1 MIARQDEHRGS
12 PSGPFDRWS
21 LVDDRPAEDWV
32 EALPVGNGRI
42 GAMCFGRIGTERLQ
56 VNDATVWSGTG
67 TEPLPRDGA
76 ASTGAR
82 PPAWTPDAPRAHGPA
97 HLAAVREAVAA
108 GDTHRAERLLQDV
121 QTPYAQA
128 YLPFVDVW
136 VTVEAADGAG
146 EDSDGAARTA
156 EAGRPDGL
164 GGLSALSGPGA
175 PATSRAAGYTRRLD
189 LHEAV
194 ASHEYSL
201 PGSVRPGPD
210 VRHETWVSAADH
222 VLVHTVTSSAP
233 SILTVRVSSVL
244 RPAPVAVPRSHPAP
258 GAGPGLAEARS
269 DLSDGVLRH
278 EVQLPVD
285 VAPGH
290 ESVEVPV
297 RYADGGRHAV
307 AVVAAP
313 GARVEDGLLVLPA
326 ARRHVLV
333 VATATSQDPTSAG
346 PLSRAE
352 ASARATASAVAALGD
367 QGAPGV
373 PGTATD
379 DLVAG
384 IVERLRR
391 RHVDEHRRLFD
402 RVRLRLGPAPARED
416 ATGTTTTEHHLR
428 RPAAGEATPVD
439 AADPTLAALAFHHG
453 RYLLIS
459 SSRPG
464 GLPAT
469 LQGLWNDELPAPWSS
484 SYTLNV
490 NTPMNYWAAETAGL
504 AECHVPLLDLTAR
517 IARGTG
523 ARAAATLYGTR
534 GWVAHH
540 NTDAWG
546 HAWPVGAGHGDPAWA
561 SWALGGTWLA
571 RHVWDHYVFAP
582 DPDYLRDVA
591 WPVLEG
597 AGLFALD
604 WICTDA
610 PRDADGFVGAPR
622 RAWTSPSTSPENH
635 YVGPDG
641 VPVAVATSVT
651 MDVALLRDL
660 AASCRAAH
668 DALVEPGGPVRE
680 APGWL
685 TDLETAV
692 ALLPSPRVGPRGE
705 LLEWAEDLPEAEPA
719 HRHLSHLVGLFPL
732 GSLTP
737 DEDPALCRAAAR
749 SLDLRGP
756 ESTGWSLAW
765 RAALWARLGRGDRAH
780 DQVQLALRTV
790 EAPSGPRE
798 GEPAPHRGGLYP
810 NLFSAH
816 PPFQVDGNLGLTAA
830 IAEMLLQSHTDHLD
844 LLPALPAAWPEGEVD
859 GLRARGGLLVG
870 ITWRDLRVTEVRL
883 TAPPAR
889 AVRASLR
896 TADGRRTD
904 VDLAPGARV
913 ALGHEALGASGTS
926 SVTDPTA
933 SQDLVG
939 HAAGPSAGGPPS
951 PAVPAREGAHRG
963 HDR

>member
-1 MIARQDEHRGS
+1 MIARPDGHRDE
-12 PSGPFDRWS
+12 PTGPFDGWS
-21 LVDDRPAEDWV
+21 LVDDRPAEEWI

-42 GAMCFGRIGTERLQ
+42 GAMCFGGIGTERLQ
-56 VNDATVWSGTG
+56 VNDATVWSGAG
-67 TEPLPRDGA
+67 AEPLAGRGLSSAD
-76 ASTGAR
+76 AR
-82 PPAWTPDAPRAHGPA
+82 PPAWAPDPPRAHGPA
-97 HLAAVREAVAA
+97 HLAEIRAAVTA
-108 GDTHRAERLLQDV
+108 GDPRRAEQLLQDV

-128 YLPFVDVW
+128 YLPFVDVH
-136 VTVEAADGAG
+136 VSVAP
-146 EDSDGAARTA
+146 A
-156 EAGRPDGL
+156 EAKDP
-164 GGLSALSGPGA
+164 PGA
-175 PATSRAAGYTRRLD
+175 TSETAGAHGTRGYSRRLD

-201 PGSVRPGPD
+201 PGPTQGLD
-210 VRHETWVSAADH
+210 VRHETWVGAPDQ
-222 VLVHTVTSSAP
+222 VLVHTVTTSTP
-233 SILTVRVSSVL
+233 STLTVRVSSVL
-244 RPAPVAVPRSHPAP
+244 RGTSADAAPAPEERGGADPGGEVAASP
-258 GAGPGLAEARS
+258 GALAC
-269 DLSDGVLRH
+269 GILRH

-297 RYADGGRHAV
+297 RYDDDGRHGV

-313 GARVEDGLLVLPA
+313 GARVEDGRLVLPA
-326 ARRHVLV
+326 ALRHVLV
-333 VATATSQDPTSAG
+333 VATATSQDPTSTG
-346 PLSRAE
+346 PGSRAD
-352 ASARATASAVAALGD
+352 ASARATASAVAALSSGSSSTVEPPREPQRPGASD
-367 QGAPGV
+367 QASPASSGPWADE
-373 PGTATD
+373 A
-379 DLVAG
+379 VAG
-384 IVERLRR
+384 IVESLRR

-402 RVRLRLGPAPARED
+402 RVRLRLGPVPVRGD
-416 ATGTTTTEHHLR
+416 ATGATVTEHHLR
-428 RPAAGEATPVD
+428 RPHAVAATH
-439 AADPTLAALAFHHG
+439 ADPADPALAALAFHHG

-490 NTPMNYWAAETAGL
+490 NTPMNYWAAETTDL
-504 AECHVPLLDLTAR
+504 AECHEPLLALTAR

-540 NTDAWG
+540 NTDVWG

-582 DPDYLRDVA
+582 DPGYLRDVA

-610 PRDADGFVGAPR
+610 RRDADGFVEVPR
-622 RAWTSPSTSPENH
+622 QAWTSPSTSPENH
-635 YVGPDG
+635 YLAPDG
-641 VPVAVATSVT
+641 APAAVTRSAT

-668 DALVEPGGPVRE
+668 EALVEPGGPARH

-685 TDLETAV
+685 SDLETAV
-692 ALLPSPRVGPRGE
+692 ALLPSPRVGARGG
-705 LLEWAEDLPEAEPA
+705 LLEWAEDLPEAEPE

-737 DEDPALCRAAAR
+737 EEHPDLCRAAAR

-780 DQVQLALRTV
+780 DQVRLALRTV
-790 EAPSGPRE
+790 ESPSGPLE
-798 GEPAPHRGGLYP
+798 SGPAPHRGGLYP

-816 PPFQVDGNLGLTAA
+816 PPFQIDGNLGLTAA

-844 LLPALPAAWPEGEVD
+844 LLPALPEAWPQGEVD
-859 GLRARGGLLVG
+859 GLRARGGILVG
-870 ITWRDLRVTEVRL
+870 ITWRDMRVTEVRL
-883 TAPPAR
+883 TAPPTR
-889 AVRASLR
+889 AVRVRLR
-896 TADGRRTD
+896 TADGRRAD

-913 ALGHEALGASGTS
+913 ALGHEALGASCTS
-926 SVTDPTA
+926 SATDPTPSPDPA
-933 SQDLVG
+933 G
-939 HAAGPSAGGPPS
+939 HAAGPPAGGPPS